1 MLARFRH
8 HSLLSRIAVIPM
20 AVSLISFA
28 SACDKVPLL
37 APGGTVIT
45 LFPTSNTVPLNG
57 EIEIIATAIEN
68 GTTTSTPTTPPANG
82 GTPGGGTPTAPTST
96 SSTGAGTPV
105 QNGTLITF
113 TTTIGRIEP
122 SEARTTNGQVR
133 VRLIAGGQSG
143 TATVTAFSGG
153 ASGKLENLRVGT
165 AAAERVLLTA
175 TPQALGPLGGAS
187 EISARVEDV
196 SGAGISGVPVAF
208 TTDQGTLSPGT
219 AVTDGS
225 GVAKVTLTTTRDAT
239 VTANVAGKTATVT
252 VKLNPR
258 TGLTLAA
265 PTNTITALQPAQ
277 FTVNVNAPSTGT
289 IIRDVTIAWGDG
301 SVQSIGAI
309 SASTVVTHVY
319 QEDGTFTVVATA
331 TDASGFTE
339 QVRTTVLVLAAQ
351 PPSVTVTA
359 TPGSVTFGQAVRF
372 TAQVQGNTSA
382 ITSYVWDF
390 DAGAD
395 PRTATTTGNQAI
407 VRYFASLGPAGT
419 KVVSVTVTQANGPQ
433 GDGFGT
439 VVVSAGG
446 GTPLKKQ

>member
-1 MLARFRH
+1 MLGR
-8 HSLLSRIAVIPM
+8 LV
-20 AVSLISFA
+20 AVSLSAGILSFL

-57 EIEIIATAIEN
+57 EIEIVATAIEN
-68 GTTTSTPTTPPANG
+68 GTSTTPPTTPPTN
-82 GTPGGGTPTAPTST
+82 GGGTPTTPSPAPTPTST

-122 SEARTTNGQVR
+122 AEARTMNGQVR
-133 VRLIAGGQSG
+133 VRLIAGAQSG

-175 TPQALGPLGGAS
+175 TPQSLGPLGGSS

-196 SGAGISGVPVAF
+196 SGAGIAGVPVAF
-208 TTDQGTLSPGT
+208 TADQGTISAGT
-219 AVTDGS
+219 ALTDGN
-225 GVAKVTLTTTRDAT
+225 GVARVSLTTTRET
-239 VTANVAGKTATVT
+239 IVTANVAGKTATVT

-258 TGLTLAA
+258 TGISLTP
-265 PTNTITALQPAQ
+265 PTGNLTALQPAQ
-277 FTVNVNAPSTGT
+277 FTVNVNAPTTGT
-289 IIRDVTIAWGDG
+289 IIRDVTVAWGDG

-309 SASTVVTHVY
+309 SAQTIVTHVY
-319 QEDGTFTVVATA
+319 QEEGIYTVIATA

-339 QVRTTVLVLAAQ
+339 QVQTSVVVLPAQ
-351 PPSVTVTA
+351 PPSVTVEANPSPA
-359 TPGSVTFGQAVRF
+359 TVGQDIRF
-372 TAQVQGNTSA
+372 IARVSGNTSA
-382 ITSYVWDF
+382 IIRYEWAF
-390 DAGAD
+390 GAD
-395 PRTATTTGNQAI
+395 ATPQTATTTGNQAI
-407 VRYFASLGPAGT
+407 ARYSNVGSKLISVRI
-419 KVVSVTVTQANGPQ
+419 VQANGPP

-439 VVVSAGG
+439 VTINSGGGGG
-446 GTPLKKQ
+446 GTTVKQP